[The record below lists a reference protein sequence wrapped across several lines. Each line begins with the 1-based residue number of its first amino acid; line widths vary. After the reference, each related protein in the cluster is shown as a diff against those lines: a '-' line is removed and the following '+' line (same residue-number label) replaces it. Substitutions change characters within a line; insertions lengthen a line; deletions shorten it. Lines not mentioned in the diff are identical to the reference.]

1 MFKIFDNFS
10 KIFGLKLNKSKCEMA
25 VAGSQKGER
34 VAFCGVL
41 WIRLNEETIKIL
53 GIHFSYSKKLKKEK
67 NFNNQIS
74 KIKNVLKVWRI
85 RVLQLKKIL

>member
-1 MFKIFDNFS
+1 
-10 KIFGLKLNKSKCEMA
+10 MA

-34 VAFCGVL
+34 VALCSVL
-41 WIRLNEETIKIL
+41 WISLNEETIKIL
-53 GIHFSYSKKLKKEK
+53 GIHFSYNKKLKKEK

-85 RVLQLKKIL
+85 KVLQLKKRL

>member
-1 MFKIFDNFS
+1 
-10 KIFGLKLNKSKCEMA
+10 MA

-34 VAFCGVL
+34 VALCSVL
-41 WIRLNEETIKIL
+41 CISLNEETIKIL
-53 GIHFSYSKKLKKEK
+53 GIHFSYNKKLKKEK

-85 RVLQLKKIL
+85 RVLQLKKRL